1 MSVKSDTVAKI
12 IKYENGEMSQDE
24 TLEFFAE
31 MIKDGTVWHLQGSYG
46 RTAQSFIESGF
57 IDTNGNILRHF
68 EENEG

>member
-31 MIKDGTVWHLQGSYG
+31 MIRDGICWHLQGAYS
-46 RTAQSFIESGF
+46 RMANDFIRSGF
-57 IDTNGNILRHF
+57 IDTKGNILRHF
-68 EENEG
+68 EEDEG